1 MAIALMYSKK
11 HTNNSRYN
19 NAIMLLQARGYTNE
33 YVLNL
38 TVSEFEKVLLQT
50 LTTYIVE
57 ESENGERQRR
67 N

>member
-1 MAIALMYSKK
+1 
-11 HTNNSRYN
+11 
-19 NAIMLLQARGYTNE
+19 MLLCFYKPEDIQIL
-33 YVLNL
+33 LNVP
-38 TVSEFEKVLLQT
+38 VSEFEKVLLQT